1 MFLRLL
7 DVLRPSV
14 DLVARFVCPPL
25 AAIGFSAIHELVY
38 RDVSLASDGG
48 QSEWVQEG
56 CRESHNEGGR
66 KVESRPK
73 YVLMKRSQ
81 LAVMGRLLVLR
92 QGGE

>member
-48 QSEWVQEG
+48 QREWV
-56 CRESHNEGGR
+56 
-66 KVESRPK
+66 
-73 YVLMKRSQ
+73 
-81 LAVMGRLLVLR
+81 
-92 QGGE
+92 